1 MNYYLC
7 PTASFTVGSQTFTG
21 PEYMQTD
28 LAGQN
33 YTCIPYGVESIVLI
47 ATAENAALAAE
58 SDVYAFP
65 SDLTQLV
72 TDSDVANLDAY
83 LGNVNI
89 PSSFVTSGMAW
100 QDVLLQIA
108 QIFLV
113 AQAVSGAANGASIFP
128 SGATVDSS
136 LSSPAQSSGNAKLG
150 GTTQQQPSA
159 LATAAGSVVGPFD
172 LTDVD
177 TSDTIGDTLISVSQQ
192 FNQPIIL
199 GSTELS

>member
-65 SDLTQLV
+65 SDLTELV
-72 TDSDVANLDAY
+72 TDTDVMNLDTY

-100 QDVLLQIA
+100 RDVLLQIA

-113 AQAVSGAANGASIFP
+113 AQAVSGAANNASIFP

-136 LSSPAQSSGNAKLG
+136 LSSPAQSSGNLKLG
-150 GTTQQQPSA
+150 GSQQQPSA

-199 GSTELS
+199 GNTELA